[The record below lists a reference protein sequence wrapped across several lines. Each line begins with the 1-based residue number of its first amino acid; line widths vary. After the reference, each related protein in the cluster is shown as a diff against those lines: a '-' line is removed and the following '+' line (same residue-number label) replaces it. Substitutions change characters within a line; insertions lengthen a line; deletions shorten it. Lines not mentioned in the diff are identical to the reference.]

1 MKHKSAITLLGTACV
16 LFACVP
22 LFAHHGTAAYD
33 LQNTIVLKGTVT
45 NFIWANPHIQLFF
58 DVKDDNGTIA
68 HWACEATGPGRLSR
82 SGWTSH
88 AVKPGDQIV
97 VTIGPAKSGA
107 HLGILRKLVANGKT
121 YSPDVDETPY

>member
-1 MKHKSAITLLGTACV
+1 MKSKILFFLLAAAGFLIV
-16 LFACVP
+16 CVP

-33 LQNTIVLKGTVT
+33 LQNLITLKGTVT
-45 NFIWANPHIQLFF
+45 DFVWANPHIQLSF
-58 DVKDDNGTIA
+58 DVKDDQGSLV

-82 SGWTSH
+82 SGWTKD

-97 VTIGPAKSGA
+97 VTVGPAKSGA

-121 YSPDVDETPY
+121 YHPETDETPY